1 MVGMRMESAR
11 SSSASISAGVRAE
24 ALALALHEAGNGVPT
39 VEDESP
45 EESRPETEYWSCLL
59 DILQRA
65 KCGGVIRSASGGI
78 LRINGMALELLGE
91 ADGEPDSR
99 RRLRLSQTL
108 NALLKQSAARTN
120 GAAPLTIH
128 REAERALVIGT
139 VPVSLPRGRTLLVL
153 IDPDICP
160 RPNELTLQRVWG
172 LTPAE
177 ATLAAELA
185 QGTAVPDLAKK
196 LGVSRTT
203 VRTHLAAIFAKTH
216 TRRQAAL
223 VALLSRL
230 AIIP

>member
-1 MVGMRMESAR
+1 MRMESLRFSGA
-11 SSSASISAGVRAE
+11 SATPSVRAE
-24 ALALALHEAGNGVPT
+24 ALALALDEIADRRAT
-39 VEDESP
+39 KEDGTS
-45 EESRPETEYWSCLL
+45 EENRRETEYWSCLL

-65 KCGGVIRSASGGI
+65 KCGGVIRSSSGAI
-78 LRINGMALELLGE
+78 LRINSMALELLGE
-91 ADGEPDSR
+91 VDSEPEAR
-99 RRLRLSQTL
+99 QRLRLSQSL
-108 NALLKQSAARTN
+108 NILLKQSAARAN
-120 GAAPLTIH
+120 GAAPVTIR

-139 VPVSLPRGRTLLVL
+139 VPVSLPRARTLLIL

>member
-1 MVGMRMESAR
+1 MESVR
-11 SSSASISAGVRAE
+11 ISSAPTAPSVRAE
-24 ALALALHEAGNGVPT
+24 ALALAL
-39 VEDESP
+39 DEVADGIATRDDEVS
-45 EESRPETEYWSCLL
+45 EESKREAQYWSCLL

-65 KCGGVIRSASGGI
+65 KCGGAIRSSSGAI
-78 LRINGMALELLGE
+78 LRINRMGLELLGE
-91 ADGEPDSR
+91 VDGEPDSR
-99 RRLRLSQTL
+99 QRLRISQTL
-108 NALLKQSAARTN
+108 NALLKHSAARAN
-120 GAAPLTIH
+120 GASPVTIR

-139 VPVSLPRGRTLLVL
+139 VPMNLPRARTLLVL
-153 IDPDICP
+153 VDPDICP
-160 RPNELTLQRVWG
+160 RPNEQTLQRVWG